1 MRKQTVLI
9 VDDVS
14 DNVDILVELLHMYDL
29 VTALDGKTALQ
40 IIEEEHIDLVLL
52 DIMMPNMDG
61 FEVCEKVKSRLQTAQ
76 IPIIFLSAKNSPEDV
91 QKGFA
96 LGAVDY
102 VSKPFNPTELLAR
115 VKTHLKLRAYEQ
127 DLQKQV
133 AQEIEKNK
141 LKEQTIY
148 AQAKQAAL
156 GEQLTH
162 IAHQWKQPLSSLSA
176 LNILQMTKLQND
188 IEISKEEQL
197 AILDKIDTL
206 VSFMAQTIDTFKD
219 FYTLTQNSHKFLM
232 QETLEKVLKIVSA
245 TLEYHNVTFE
255 IDVQE
260 EMLCE
265 AQEGEVMQAIFSII
279 NNAVKIFHLR
289 KISHPVL
296 YFTITKEYLHITDN
310 GGGIDTEVLETLFDP
325 FVSATEGTGVG
336 LFIAKE
342 MIEKN
347 GGIISAQNSGNGA
360 KFTIEF
366 LSWES

>member
-1 MRKQTVLI
+1 MSKQTVLI

-14 DNVDILVELLHMYDL
+14 DNVDILVELLHRYDL
-29 VTALDGKTALQ
+29 VTALDGQTALQ
-40 IIEEEHIDLVLL
+40 VMEEEHIDLVLL
-52 DIMMPNMDG
+52 DIMMPDMDG
-61 FEVCEKVKSRLQTAQ
+61 FEVCEKIKEQPQFAQ
-76 IPIIFLSAKNSPEDV
+76 IPIIFLSAKSSSEDI

-102 VSKPFNPTELLAR
+102 VSKPFNATELLAR
-115 VKTHLKLRAYEQ
+115 VQTHLKLRAYEQ
-127 DLQKQV
+127 DLQEQV
-133 AQEIEKNK
+133 AQEVEKNK

-162 IAHQWKQPLSSLSA
+162 IAHQWKQPLSSLSS
-176 LNILQMTKLQND
+176 LNILQLTKLQND
-188 IEISKEEQL
+188 IAISKEEQL
-197 AILDKIDTL
+197 ATFDKIDTL

-219 FYTLTQNSHKFLM
+219 FYTASQSNSNFLM
-232 QETLEKVLKIVSA
+232 QDVLEKVLKIVSA
-245 TLEYHNVTFE
+245 TLEYHNVVFE

-260 EMLCE
+260 EMMCE
-265 AQEGEVMQAIFSII
+265 AEEREVMQAIFSII

-289 KISHPVL
+289 KIARPVL
-296 YFTITKEYLHITDN
+296 FFTITKEYLHIADN
-310 GGGIDTEVLETLFDP
+310 GGGIDEEVLETLFEP
-325 FVSATEGTGVG
+325 FVSATAGTGVG

-347 GGIISAQNSGNGA
+347 GGIISAQNSANGA

-366 LSWES
+366 LSWEY